1 MKVSDINGQL
11 ISLVTAAISAVVA
24 FLTAF
29 HVLHLTT
36 AESNALLPVAIT
48 AIGLGVYAYGLIHS
62 WATASYNLAQATT
75 LITAV
80 LAAAMALL
88 SAFGLFNF
96 DTQQQAAVLGV
107 GGGLAFLGGVLY
119 SYLHAAHQV
128 ALVKLQIANQQA
140 SFTQP
145 RRA

>member
-11 ISLVTAAISAVVA
+11 VSLVTAAISAVVA

-29 HVLHLTT
+29 HVLHLTA
-36 AESNALLPVAIT
+36 AESNALLPVAIG
-48 AIGLGVYAYGLIHS
+48 AIGIGVYAYGLIHS
-62 WATASYNLAQATT
+62 WATASYSQAQVTT
-75 LITAV
+75 LLTAFV
-80 LAAAMALL
+80 AALMALA

-96 DTQQQAAVLGV
+96 DAEQQAAVLGV
-107 GGGLAFLGGVLY
+107 TGGMAFIGGILF

-128 ALVKLQIANQQA
+128 ALVKLQISKQQA
-140 SFTQP
+140 SFAQP